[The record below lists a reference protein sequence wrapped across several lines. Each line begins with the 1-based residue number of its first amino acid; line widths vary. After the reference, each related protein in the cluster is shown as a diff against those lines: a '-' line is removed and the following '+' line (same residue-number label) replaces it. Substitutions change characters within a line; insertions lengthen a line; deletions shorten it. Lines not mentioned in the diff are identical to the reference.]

1 MKVEGSMAKKKDA
14 KIQTCPPGDL
24 RAAAIAHYKIAEFAR
39 LEAPALIGGAGG
51 PMYSS
56 PGLVSGLLAAINS
69 FSELLDE
76 FDEIKDKIQRVL
88 DVLQPPDPGELDMPV
103 PPPTPPTPATTRLR
117 QILAVLRA
125 AKTAAEN
132 LEPESARDSLREAK
146 DIMRHETVRQVFR
159 DLKAGRSWYDILEE
173 LQDAIDYLDNVSRV

>member
-1 MKVEGSMAKKKDA
+1 
-14 KIQTCPPGDL
+14 
-24 RAAAIAHYKIAEFAR
+24 
-39 LEAPALIGGAGG
+39 
-51 PMYSS
+51 
-56 PGLVSGLLAAINS
+56 
-69 FSELLDE
+69 
-76 FDEIKDKIQRVL
+76 
-88 DVLQPPDPGELDMPV
+88 VLQPPDPGELDMPV